1 MAYPELKMLIAGDWT
16 DGSSGK
22 TEAVI
27 CPADGSTLGHLPHAS
42 SADLDAALE
51 SSLEGFNV
59 WRKMTPHSRQDIL
72 EKAARLLEERFED
85 ISANLTREMGKP
97 IAEARVEMRVAIDL
111 LRWYAEEGKRLYGR
125 IIPSR
130 FPNMQHEA
138 RKAPVGPVVAF
149 IAWNFPA
156 TNTMRKVAGA
166 LAAGCSITIKPSE
179 ETPATAIAIGKAL
192 TDAGLPAG
200 VLNIVFG
207 VPPEVSEH
215 LLASRIPR
223 KLSFTGSVPVG
234 IHLQQL
240 AAKNMI
246 RCTMELGGHSPV
258 MVFEDCD
265 IESAAQLC
273 AAGKFRNAGQVC
285 ISPTR
290 FFVQDSIHDKFLAA
304 YKRHVEAVKLGDG
317 LDEAVNMGPLV
328 AERRIDIMDGFVS
341 DAVDKGAELLV
352 GGSRIQSPGSF
363 FTPTLLQNVPDT
375 AKIMTEEPFGP
386 IAPTASFSSLDE
398 VIDRANSLPFGLAA
412 YAFTGSPKTAGV
424 LKTEIET
431 GMLAINSLHVHSV
444 ETPFGGLKFSGYGYE
459 GGIEGLEVFLATKYS
474 SEIYN

>member
-1 MAYPELKMLIAGDWT
+1 MPYPVLKMLIAGEWT
-16 DGSSGK
+16 NGSSSK
-22 TEAVI
+22 SEPVI
-27 CPADGSTLGHLPHAS
+27 CPADGTTLGTLPHANL
-42 SADLDAALE
+42 ADLDAALQ
-51 SSLEGFNV
+51 SSLDGFNV
-59 WRKMTPHSRQDIL
+59 WRKMTPHSRQTIL
-72 EKAARLLEERFED
+72 EKAACLLEDRFED

-97 IAEARVEMRVAIDL
+97 VSESRIELRVAIDL
-111 LRWYAEEGKRLYGR
+111 LRWYAEEGKRVYGR

-138 RKAPVGPVVAF
+138 RKEPVGPVVAF
-149 IAWNFPA
+149 VAWNFPA
-156 TNTMRKVAGA
+156 TNVMRKVAGA

-179 ETPATAIAIGKAL
+179 ETPATAIAIGRAL

-215 LLASRIPR
+215 LLASPIPR

-240 AAKNMI
+240 AAQNMI

-265 IESAAQLC
+265 IESAAKLC

-290 FFVQDSIHDKFLAA
+290 FFIQDKIHDKFLALF
-304 YKRHVEAVKLGDG
+304 KEHVEAVKVGDG
-317 LDEAVNMGPLV
+317 LAEGINMGPLV
-328 AERRIDIMDGFVS
+328 AERRIEIMAGFVS
-341 DAVDKGAELLV
+341 DAVSNGAELLV
-352 GGSRIQSPGSF
+352 GGSRIQSAGSF
-363 FTPTLLQNVPDT
+363 FAPTLLQEVPDT
-375 AKIMTEEPFGP
+375 ARIMTEEPFGP
-386 IAPTASFSSLDE
+386 IAPTARFSSLEE
-398 VIDRANSLPFGLAA
+398 VIHLANSLPFGLAA
-412 YAFTGSPKTAGV
+412 YAFTGSAKTAGV
-424 LKTEIET
+424 LKQEIEA

-444 ETPFGGLKFSGYGYE
+444 ETPFGGLKFSGYGHE
-459 GGIEGLEVFLATKYS
+459 GGIEGLEVFLATRYS
-474 SEIYN
+474 SEIYG